1 MALSMNA
8 NPYYPKEPCSFS
20 VAVPSSA
27 KTTLNDNSNIAVLV
41 AGASGKAYSF
51 NQIFVQ
57 SLITTVAGKLML
69 FIKDASAN
77 YRMLDEQILAA
88 GTISTTANPVGK
100 IIFPQWTKDYPLILP
115 ESHDLVIGVSTAQTA
130 GALIAHAQGGRLY

>member
-8 NPYYPKEPCSFS
+8 NPLYPKEPAAFS
-20 VAVPSSA
+20 VAVPAAA
-27 KTTLNDNSNIAVLV
+27 KTVFNDNSNVAVLV

-51 NQIFVQ
+51 SQIFVQ

-69 FIKDASAN
+69 FIKDAGGN

-100 IIFPQWTKDYPLILP
+100 ILFPTWTKDYPLILP
-115 ESHDLVIGVSTAQTA
+115 ESHDLVISVSTAQAA